1 MKKILGIVS
10 SCFIATTIYLSG
22 NPRSISRITQSVNH
36 EKKTLMLQGISTES
50 VAVFKQGMQKNI
62 ELMLALLKDRQG
74 DDKIEL
80 FINSYKDDIEIAETL
95 EDYLTNPT
103 EQKARYLREW
113 ANSDSFWAEMI
124 IPEMNKQIEQHFK
137 FNKSF

>member
-1 MKKILGIVS
+1 MKKILSIVG

-22 NPRSISRITQSVNH
+22 NPRSISRITQSVND

-50 VAVFKQGMQKNI
+50 VVVFKQGMQKNI
-62 ELMLALLKDRQG
+62 RLMSALLKDRQS

-80 FINSYKDDIEIAETL
+80 LINSYKDDIEIAETL
-95 EDYLTNPT
+95 ETYLTNPT

-124 IPEMNKQIEQHFK
+124 VPEMNKQIEQRFK